1 VEKGY
6 RHCDFC
12 QGKEDAMK
20 TCLKSVAIFIFLLI
34 FTGCASL
41 LPSSKTTV
49 NSPWQDFDSA
59 KLEYEKI
66 MPEITT
72 MDDLK
77 KMSFNPY
84 EIPNIRI
91 MNVTEII
98 GVFLPNPSIKIE
110 DLDPGIQ
117 KCIEK
122 RQRCTAYR
130 FEPGVIDNNRVGN
143 FWADLFTF
151 KRHTIVTGWEF
162 RGLITIVDNVV
173 TYRDP
178 AGGRPLVKT
187 EEVVNKPLG
196 PLQEVGGV
204 IITEIPKLW

>member
-1 VEKGY
+1 
-6 RHCDFC
+6 
-12 QGKEDAMK
+12 MK
-20 TCLKSVAIFIFLLI
+20 TCLKSLVILVFFLI

-41 LPSSKTTV
+41 LPSSKTTID
-49 NSPWQDFDSA
+49 SPWKDFNSA

-66 MPEITT
+66 TPEITT
-72 MDDLK
+72 VDDLK
-77 KMSFNPY
+77 KMNFNPY

-130 FEPGVIDNNRVGN
+130 FEPGVLNKKRVGN
-143 FWADLFTF
+143 FWADIFTF
-151 KRHTIVTGWEF
+151 KRHTIDTGWEF
-162 RGLITIVDNVV
+162 RGLITIVDDVV

-187 EEVVNKPLG
+187 EEIVNKPLG

-204 IITEIPKLW
+204 IITEVPKLW